1 LTAIHPE
8 APNTAAAASQSPTS
22 TGTAPPLELSALEAG
37 LGPAAL
43 ALLRRHALVRPL
55 VKAMLVD
62 RAVAG
67 VELSREEQQQAL
79 AQAMQRNGVADAS
92 AMTRLC
98 AINGCGQADLQRQLL
113 LPLLR
118 ARHCRQAFEHL
129 AETTFLRQKDNLDQV
144 VYSLIRVSDPHLAL
158 ELYHRLTAGEAT
170 FADLAH
176 QYAEGPE
183 RQSRGLVG
191 PKPLSQAHPV
201 LAERLRTAQ
210 PGVVQMP
217 IRAADLWL
225 VTRLE
230 QLIPAKLNE
239 ATIQQ
244 ICEQLFDNWLEQ
256 RATEILAGTG
266 QPA

>member
-1 LTAIHPE
+1 M
-8 APNTAAAASQSPTS
+8 
-22 TGTAPPLELSALEAG
+22 
-37 LGPAAL
+37 
-43 ALLRRHALVRPL
+43 VRPL
-55 VKAMLVD
+55 VKALLTEQ
-62 RAVAG
+62 AVAG
-67 VELSREEQQQAL
+67 VELREEEKQQAL
-79 AQAMQRNGVADAS
+79 AQARERNGVSDPS
-92 AMTRLC
+92 AMARLC
-98 AINGCGQADLQRQLL
+98 AINGCTEDDLQRQML

-118 ARHCRQAFEHL
+118 ARHCRQAFGHL
-129 AETTFLRQKDNLDQV
+129 AETTFLRQKGNLDQV
-144 VYSLIRVSDPHLAL
+144 LYSLIRVSDPHLAL

-183 RQSRGLVG
+183 RLSRGLVG
-191 PKPLSQAHPV
+191 PRPLNQAHPV

-244 ICEQLFDNWLEQ
+244 ICEQLFDKWLDQE
-256 RATEILAGTG
+256 ATEILAGTS